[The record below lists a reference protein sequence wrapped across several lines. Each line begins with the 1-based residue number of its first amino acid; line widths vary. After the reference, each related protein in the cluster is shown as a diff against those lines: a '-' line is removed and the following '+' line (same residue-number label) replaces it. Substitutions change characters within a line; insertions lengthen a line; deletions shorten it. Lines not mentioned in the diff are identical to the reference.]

1 MVLIPLAAAA
11 GVAGTA
17 LMAGAQGQSDVAAVT
32 GASLHQPLP
41 KPPARPTNR
50 PDQRDVVKDVAG
62 KFKGTHDIAGAAE
75 ALINAAGSQFTY
87 NYGDVTNPAQRD
99 FASIRNLDDFYAQ
112 RLMICYEFVHY
123 VAYLSSNQTMAGQ
136 NPKVGA
142 APSSVYFPRKYDVW
156 DGTTDIPRGKIVVF
170 RAYAF
175 NNTSGYYHVGV
186 SLGNGKIAH
195 NSSSGNMQI
204 SNLSD
209 VNSIGYSEIRIS
221 DYDWRASGDRN
232 PGDPVPEVVP
242 EEQPT
247 IEEKIGQLPKMQQ
260 ARDAAPAGI
269 RVADNSTCCG
279 DPLGELM
286 SAPALAVTPAYQL
299 FVTGSPIDVPVGGA
313 AGGKNDHREFAASR
327 SLQSTVALLSWLL
340 QGAVATLEARRQPP
354 RLGIA
359 VVATGNSTG
368 EAFVLQGQGDRASGG
383 RVFASDGL
391 VLEPTTQT
399 VAMPRPI
406 TGTVVAPLS
415 GFCAEFQKQ
424 PPPPGT
430 VYRVAAAPQQQ
441 RLKPMRVIMRAATDL
456 AAAGKLHPDSS
467 PEGYVN
473 FVKQYAVWTRLERW
487 NRDQFAENFI
497 ARSKKN
503 AAAVRQPWSTA
514 VEQQVRALL
523 PGRWADIQSVLQAAD
538 AVRR

>member
-1 MVLIPLAAAA
+1 MAAAVVA
-11 GVAGTA
+11 AGTA
-17 LMAGAQGQSDVAAVT
+17 LMAGPQGQSDVAAVT
-32 GASLHQPLP
+32 GTSLHQPLP
-41 KPPARPTNR
+41 KPPAQATNR

-75 ALINAAGSQFTY
+75 ALVNAAGSQFTY
-87 NYGDVTNPAQRD
+87 DYGDVTNPARRD
-99 FASIRNLDDFYAQ
+99 FASMGSLDDFFGQ

-123 VAYLSSNQTMAGQ
+123 VGYLASNQTMAGQ

-142 APSSVYFPRKYDVW
+142 APGSVYFSRKYDVW
-156 DGTTDIPRGKIVVF
+156 DGKSDIPRGKIVVF

-204 SNLSD
+204 SNFAD
-209 VNSIGYSEIRIS
+209 VNSWGYSEIRIS
-221 DYDWRASGDRN
+221 DYDWRSAGDRD
-232 PGDPVPEVVP
+232 PGAPLPETVP
-242 EEQPT
+242 EEPQT
-247 IEEKIGQLPKMQQ
+247 IEKMIGQLPKMQE
-260 ARDAAPAGI
+260 ALDAAPAGI

-286 SAPALAVTPAYQL
+286 TAPALAVTPAYQL

-313 AGGKNDHREFAASR
+313 DGGKNDHREFAASR
-327 SLQSTVALLSWLL
+327 PLQSAVELLSWLL
-340 QGAVATLEARRQPP
+340 RGAIVTIEARRQPA

-368 EAFVLQGQGDRASGG
+368 DAFVLQVQGDLASGG

-399 VAMPRPI
+399 VAMPRAI
-406 TGTVVAPLS
+406 TGAVVAPLS
-415 GFCAEFQKQ
+415 GFCAEFQKE

-430 VYRVAAAPQQQ
+430 LYRVAAAPQQQ

-467 PEGYVN
+467 PEGYFN

-503 AAAVRQPWSTA
+503 AAAVKQPWSSA
-514 VEQQVRALL
+514 VERQVRALL
-523 PGRWADIQSVLQAAD
+523 PSRWADIQAVLQAAD